1 MKGGLGLVALVVAGC
16 DALEPVAHLK
26 LPPGS
31 VGVRVEDVASSA
43 EEWEALM
50 RSRGA
55 PLPLGFRVL
64 TTSLEFQPREMP
76 LKRASMNLGAI
87 VATESELS
95 CGAVYTSNALAGAP
109 VVIGR
114 RAMASGGQGIRG
126 VVVNNKVSNVRPS
139 SGSGESDAIAVCEAC
154 ASQLGITDGVLLPA
168 STGVIG
174 WALPVN
180 EMLAAVSN
188 LEESN
193 TAFDIAAAMM
203 TTDRYPKVSR
213 AELAGGGTIVGVA
226 KGSGMIEPEL
236 CATMLAFFM
245 TDANLSPSNLQAVLE
260 RVCKRSLSSVG
271 VDGDESTSDMA
282 LVLASGQVDCH
293 DLNDFEC
300 KLGHVASQL
309 AHHLVRNGEGTN
321 HVIRLALLSELDA
334 DHERQLARDILN
346 GPLFKC
352 AVAGNDPNVG
362 RLVAKLGQALSRLHR
377 QQLLDVSPAQLLVDA
392 TVHLGDDV
400 IFHDGDFQL
409 NPDKEA
415 RINAHLSA
423 AQLGPSDIGLPG
435 KSTGDNFPIH
445 AECVEIQIDLRPS
458 HLRYDRPPTIV
469 LGSDL
474 THQYVTENA
483 DYRS

>member
-1 MKGGLGLVALVVAGC
+1 MWASVGLFALVVAPF

-31 VGVRVEDVASSA
+31 VGVRVDDVASSA

-55 PLPLGFRVL
+55 PLPLGFRVF

-76 LKRASMNLGAI
+76 STRASMNLGAI
-87 VATESELS
+87 VATEGELS

-114 RAMASGGQGIRG
+114 SAMAAGGRGIRG

-139 SGSGESDAIAVCEAC
+139 SGTGESDAKAVCAAC
-154 ASQLGITDGVLLPA
+154 ASQLGIDDGVLLPA

-180 EMLAAVSN
+180 EMREAVSN
-188 LEESN
+188 LEESH
-193 TAFDIAAAMM
+193 TAFDIAVAMM

-213 AELAGGGTIVGVA
+213 AELVGGGCIVGVA
-226 KGSGMIEPEL
+226 KGAGMIEPEL

-245 TDANLSPSNLQAVLE
+245 TDADLPPSDLQAVLE

-282 LVLASGQVDCH
+282 LVLASGQVDCD
-293 DLNDFEC
+293 DLDDFEC

-334 DHERQLARDILN
+334 VHERQLARDILN

-377 QQLLDVSPAQLLVDA
+377 QRLLNNSPAQLLEDA

-400 IFHDGDFQL
+400 IFENGDFKL
-409 NPDKEA
+409 NLDKEA
-415 RINAHLSA
+415 RIHAHLSA

-435 KSTGDNFPIH
+435 KSAGDQFPMH

-458 HLRYDRPPTIV
+458 DRRHDRPPTIV

-474 THQYVTENA
+474 THQYLAENA